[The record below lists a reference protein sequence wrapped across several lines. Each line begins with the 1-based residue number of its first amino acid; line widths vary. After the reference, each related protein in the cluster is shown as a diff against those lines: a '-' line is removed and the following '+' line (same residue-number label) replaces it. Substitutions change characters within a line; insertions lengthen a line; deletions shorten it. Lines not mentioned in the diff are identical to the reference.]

1 MKKMFTVVKREYL
14 ERVKKKSFLIG
25 TILGPALMAVLI
37 FAPMLFMK
45 YTPETQTRIA
55 VIDMTDMDIF
65 GRLREALTDT
75 LADGT
80 PKYELRKVDL
90 EGGDIAQTKT
100 SLNYEIESDALDG
113 YIILP
118 EDVIEKSEANFY
130 GKRLGNIKT
139 MERFE
144 SALDNTIIGIR
155 LEVEGLDDASVE
167 KLVKGLKIDVIQ
179 IKEGEEKTGKGF
191 DSMFMSSFMFVM
203 MLYMTILMWGIAVQ
217 RSIIEEKNNRV
228 IEVMLSSLRP
238 IDMLLGK
245 ILGVGAVGMTQY
257 LIWAVFGVVLALYG
271 MSMGGPVAEVA
282 ASLSIGTMAFFVA
295 YYLLGFLF
303 YATLFA
309 GIGSVCN
316 TDQEA
321 QQLQQPIVLCLVF
334 TIMVPMMIIQ
344 NPDSMFATV
353 ISLIP
358 FFTPIVMFMRINI
371 LTPPVWQIVLSFLIM
386 IGSIYAAALLSAKIF
401 RIGILM
407 YGKRPDLREMIKWMR
422 RA

>member
-45 YTPETQTRIA
+45 YTPETRTRIA
-55 VIDMTDMDIF
+55 VIDMTGVDIF

-80 PKYELRKVDL
+80 PKYELRKIDVG
-90 EGGDIAQTKT
+90 GGDLDGTKT
-100 SLNYEIESDALDG
+100 ALNYEIESDVLEG
-113 YIILP
+113 YIVLP
-118 EDVIEKSEANFY
+118 EDVIEKSEAKFY

-155 LEVEGLDDASVE
+155 LEIEGIDDASVE
-167 KLVKGLKIDVIQ
+167 KLTKGLKVDVIQ
-179 IKEGEEKTGKGF
+179 VKGGKEETGKGF
-191 DSMFMSSFMFVM
+191 DSIFMSSFMFVM

-238 IDMLLGK
+238 IDLLAGK
-245 ILGVGAVGMTQY
+245 VLGVGAVGLTQY
-257 LIWAVFGVVLALYG
+257 LIWAVFGVLLALYG
-271 MSMGGPVAEVA
+271 MSMGGPVADVA

-321 QQLQQPIVLCLVF
+321 QQLQQPIVLCLIF
-334 TIMVPMMIIQ
+334 TILVPMMIIQ

-371 LTPPVWQIVLSFLIM
+371 LTPPVWQIALSFLIM
-386 IGSIYAAALLSAKIF
+386 IGSIFAAALLSAKIF

>member
-80 PKYELRKVDL
+80 PKYELRKVDVSE
-90 EGGDIAQTKT
+90 EGLAQAKT
-100 SLNYEIESDALDG
+100 ELNYEIEGDALDG

-179 IKEGEEKTGKGF
+179 IKEGEEKSGKGF

-245 ILGVGAVGMTQY
+245 ILGVGAVGLTQY

-282 ASLSIGTMAFFVA
+282 ASLSMGTMAFFVA

>member
-45 YTPETQTRIA
+45 YTPETRTRIA
-55 VIDMTDMDIF
+55 VIDMTDVDIF
-65 GRLREALTDT
+65 GRLQEALTDT

-80 PKYELRKVDL
+80 PKYELRKVDVA
-90 EGGDIAQTKT
+90 GGDLDATKT
-100 SLNYEIESDALDG
+100 ALNYEIESDVLDG
-113 YIILP
+113 YMVLP
-118 EDVIEKSEANFY
+118 EDVIEKSEAKFY

-144 SALDNTIIGIR
+144 SALDNAIIGIR
-155 LEVEGLDDASVE
+155 LEVEGIDDASVE
-167 KLVKGLKIDVIQ
+167 KLTKGLKVDVIQ
-179 IKEGEEKTGKGF
+179 VKGGKEETGKGF
-191 DSMFMSSFMFVM
+191 DSIFMSSFMFVM

-238 IDMLLGK
+238 IDLLAGK
-245 ILGVGAVGMTQY
+245 VLGVGAVGLTQY
-257 LIWAVFGVVLALYG
+257 LIWAVFGVLLALYG

-334 TIMVPMMIIQ
+334 TILVPMMIIQ

-371 LTPPVWQIVLSFLIM
+371 LMPPVWQIVLSFLIM